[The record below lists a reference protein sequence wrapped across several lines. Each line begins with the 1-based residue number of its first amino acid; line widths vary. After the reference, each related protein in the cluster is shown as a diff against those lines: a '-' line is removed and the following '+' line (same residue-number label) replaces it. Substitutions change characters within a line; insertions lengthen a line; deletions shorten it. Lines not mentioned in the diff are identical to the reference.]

1 MGEMDT
7 SDSWWMWLMVRC
19 WLLVVMRLVVVVA
32 MMMIIKIDWTGGVTG
47 SSRSD
52 RLMRRDLRAHK
63 L

>member
-1 MGEMDT
+1 
-7 SDSWWMWLMVRC
+7 MVRF
-19 WLLVVMRLVVVVA
+19 WLLVVRRLVVVVA
-32 MMMIIKIDWTGGVTG
+32 MMMIIKIDWTEGVTG